1 MTDRPTGDVSGG
13 EFPNREL
20 SSADLSSDELS
31 SHDLSPDDKSSDGLS
46 SHQLPAADLHLQ
58 AFNER
63 ALSRMFK
70 TMLIVGAV
78 LVAPAFW
85 KYKIAGAIGFAAGAA
100 VSCINF
106 RALQRSVEA
115 LAERIVNQQ
124 SPEKGGSIVFRFLV
138 RYALVGAAAYAIF
151 NSSALAFRGF
161 LWGLC
166 LPVAAMMI
174 EAGVETWAAFR
185 KK

>member
-1 MTDRPTGDVSGG
+1 MTDHPTGDVPDG
-13 EFPNREL
+13 EFSHREL
-20 SSADLSSDELS
+20 SSADPSSDDPS
-31 SHDLSPDDKSSDGLS
+31 SAGLS
-46 SHQLPAADLHLQ
+46 SHELPLADLSLQ

-63 ALSRMFK
+63 ALGRMFR

-85 KYKIAGAIGFAAGAA
+85 KYKAAGAIGFAAGAA

-151 NSSALAFRGF
+151 NSSALAFHGF

>member
-1 MTDRPTGDVSGG
+1 MTDHPTGDVSDG
-13 EFPNREL
+13 EFSHR
-20 SSADLSSDELS
+20 ELS

-46 SHQLPAADLHLQ
+46 SDELPPADLHLQ
-58 AFNER
+58 SFNER
-63 ALSRMFK
+63 AMSRMFK

-85 KYKIAGAIGFAAGAA
+85 KYKAAGAIGFAAGAA

>member
-1 MTDRPTGDVSGG
+1 
-13 EFPNREL
+13 
-20 SSADLSSDELS
+20 
-31 SHDLSPDDKSSDGLS
+31 
-46 SHQLPAADLHLQ
+46 
-58 AFNER
+58 
-63 ALSRMFK
+63 MFK
-70 TMLIVGAV
+70 TMLIVGAA

-85 KYKIAGAIGFAAGAA
+85 KYKAAGAIGFAAGAA